1 MRSLLILVFGLWAQ
15 AAMAL
20 GFAVH
25 DLTGLAETARAA
37 LGPRATAQ
45 VEAQHLNLNCAACTG
60 APSIEMR
67 IGRLADGT
75 EARVRS
81 GLTTLAALEAIC
93 VKRNPD
99 CRLSGLAAGPAVG
112 WMSVYALDSGAGATA
127 VILRDGD
134 LLTIE
139 ARASDRG
146 AAEDSARRL
155 MHAVLSRIV
164 GPET

>member
-1 MRSLLILVFGLWAQ
+1 MRGLLILVFGLWAQ
-15 AAMAL
+15 AATAQ

-25 DLTGLAETARAA
+25 DLTGLAEAARAA
-37 LGPRATAQ
+37 LGPEATAQ
-45 VEAQHLNLNCAACTG
+45 AEAQRLGLHCAACTG

-67 IGRLADGT
+67 IGRLTDGT

-81 GLTTLAALEAIC
+81 GRTTLAALEAIC

-99 CRLSGLAAGPAVG
+99 CRLSSLPAGPAVG
-112 WMSVYALDSGAGATA
+112 WMSVYALDGGAGATA

-155 MHAVLSRIV
+155 VRAVLPRIV